1 MSTRMWWRLPF
12 LSILSLGL
20 AGSLWAA
27 ALSICP
33 KCGSEATSG
42 ESACGHCG
50 AVLPVVS
57 RVAASNQPAVVQEK
71 LVGEVSVLALEAAR
85 MDKRL
90 ADQNLA
96 KRPELAYAYC
106 ENALAVSR
114 LIRREETTDQTG
126 KALVD
131 ALERCRQRLALAS
144 RPCTGCNG
152 SGRRTVQFQML
163 GGGKSTAGAASTK
176 GVDGPVCEECNGKGS
191 VSAGRSADELR
202 VLLAQGRRDFETRQ
216 QAAGRVAS
224 RRVWVPAELLALL
237 DVRAQALLRTACP
250 TPCSR
255 CMGIGVQDCSRCRGA
270 GRVKC
275 THNGCVDGW
284 VVRKESNALLSK
296 GAISRKER
304 CPDCQGSSLA
314 LCADCRGGGT
324 NPCRTCNGTGRN
336 AACEACGGQGWST
349 CAKCQ
354 GNGVL
359 NGLACPACRARN
371 EILCPKCHGEGCSGK

>member
-1 MSTRMWWRLPF
+1 
-12 LSILSLGL
+12 
-20 AGSLWAA
+20 
-27 ALSICP
+27 
-33 KCGSEATSG
+33 
-42 ESACGHCG
+42 
-50 AVLPVVS
+50 
-57 RVAASNQPAVVQEK
+57 VAASNQPAVVQEK

-152 SGRRTVQFQML
+152 SGRRTVQFQTL
-163 GGGKSTAGAASTK
+163 GGGKSTAGAASAK
-176 GVDGPVCEECNGKGS
+176 GVDGPVCEECKGKGS

-224 RRVWVPAELLALL
+224 GRVWVPAELLALL

-284 VVRKESNALLSK
+284 VVRKESNALMSK

-304 CPDCQGSSLA
+304 CPDCQGSSLS

-359 NGLACPACRARN
+359 NGLACPACRAKN